1 MDNFSKREKA
11 NANGE
16 TFSDY
21 VNAQVINLQLDI
33 VKFYKNA
40 GLTRDVFSK
49 LCSNRFY
56 QPSKQTA
63 IKVCL
68 GLKLK
73 IKESEYLL
81 SLAGYALSGSI
92 RKDLIIRF
100 CISSEIYNLL
110 EINNLLYQYCKY
122 TL

>member
-1 MDNFSKREKA
+1 MDNFSKWEKA
-11 NANGE
+11 NANSE

-21 VNAQVINLQLDI
+21 VNAQIMNSQLDI

-68 GLKLK
+68 GLKLE
-73 IKESEYLL
+73 IIESEYLM

-100 CISSEIYNLL
+100 CISGGIYNIL
-110 EINNLLYQYCKY
+110 EVNNLLYQYCKC